1 MTLKQKNC
9 QNIGI
14 YLLPTCPISMIK
26 NIYSQNPFEVLEG
39 YSGHENMLVVTLYM
53 CA

>member
-14 YLLPTCPISMIK
+14 YLLSRCPISKIK
-26 NIYSQNPFEVLEG
+26 NIYFQNPFEVLEG
-39 YSGHENMLVVTLYM
+39 SSGNENMPVVTL
-53 CA
+53 